1 MVNELWDRALHSG
14 VTTLNYDYQVQSSKK
29 AFEEMPKI
37 KLEAEMLDLARHII
51 STKKGT
57 FDPATFDDRYEAALT
72 ELVEAKVSGK
82 ALPRLRPSRFQNR
95 MTCWKRFV
103 KVLSC
108 RKVVKPNRNA
118 LRPTPTGQRPE
129 NPPPEGQLKARHRP
143 RHAERLV
150 DHA

>member
-1 MVNELWDRALHSG
+1 LWDRALHSG
-14 VTTLNYDYQVQSSKK
+14 VTTLNYDYQVWSSKK

-37 KLEAEMLDLARHII
+37 KLEAEMFDLARHII

-72 ELVEAKVSGK
+72 ELVKAKVSGK
-82 ALPRLRPSRFQNR
+82 ALPR
-95 MTCWKRFV
+95 
-103 KVLSC
+103 
-108 RKVVKPNRNA
+108 RKAVEVSKPNDLLEA
-118 LRPTPTGQRPE
+118 LRQSAVMSKGGEAKPKRAEANANRTTARIPAARGAA
-129 NPPPEGQLKARHRP
+129 KVRHRP